1 MNALHDKC
9 RPKHQVLVLKCY
21 PRTTKGA
28 VDVKPNSSELSYLL
42 FYATSRRSKIQKV
55 GAFLEKKTA
64 SDVWRLRIG
73 NVQVT
78 LQIFA
83 ALIEKAPKDLP
94 LFAQNVMKVL
104 GNVLRSNDITMV
116 EASLPTFHTFCEH
129 QDASSLFADQTYVQ
143 QYEEIV
149 QAYAAFAST
158 KETPGKSTLS
168 KPVVMRWRNA
178 GLEAIK
184 SVAEAE
190 ALVTVAGRQ
199 LDVIVPMILENLRT
213 DNEEFLDVLIHRAH
227 VDEKADPQPAM
238 RHRTSISTV
247 QTNETS
253 GEPNPI
259 ALSGSAA
266 DADKLAEEET
276 GLAAMHCLKQICV
289 VPNRA
294 QLHSATMALLK
305 FVRELVQA
313 DESVVRANPTTGR
326 HSGWAIEIFGLVAK
340 WAPVQD
346 RYVILLATMDTL
358 ARTPS
363 TEENIPELTVLV
375 AIMSSLLRSDVNLI
389 GLSVMDVLLGLL
401 GQDARLPGGTPKTP
415 DKEADPE
422 QDQHMTP
429 QRKEYLARIQQCI
442 GDLATHVYYADQIT
456 DMISAILVR
465 LKPHPST
472 VTGSPP
478 TEKVDGTP
486 ATGSSAGSPAG
497 SPPDDQHSPDA
508 FVYLERAKITALKA
522 IKSILLVANPKTKV
536 SGNVNLTRNKVPVQ
550 VWEGTHWLLRDP
562 DGLVRK
568 SYADALTTWLD
579 RETTRADLIARDEA
593 QKATRMGNKESQSA
607 AFARRAVSSASN
619 REKPT
624 KAPRSHFLQLLHL
637 SIYDNAL
644 QFAAYETDMVLCH
657 VLLVK
662 LVTKLGVNAARY
674 GVPMICRLQE
684 DIQETE
690 APISKVHL
698 GSLCHGYFWA
708 LSEMFDC
715 ETTDVGRAIQNEI
728 SRRRSKHFWIDGINV
743 PAPPMD
749 SLGTPGKVQ
758 PESKI
763 PVEQIATEALLPFDD
778 RLAMVECICT
788 NYQDSPVSPPTSPGA
803 SPGRTFNIPI
813 FNSTLSAIPPAETD
827 RVLPTKFKE
836 DMLAEW
842 TKESAMMA
850 LQEGSKT
857 ASLNGSKAATTATRG
872 NRLHVNGQ
880 GSPVDSYT
888 NLRPASH
895 TGAGGSV
902 AALRKTSVQS
912 RGSGVSSSS
921 RGIVA
926 SVDQLKSVLSGEVAR
941 PGTLHTVRDDDSSD
955 SMVSYDYSPSELSF
969 NPAASEGGVN
979 RADSRSRS
987 KSRERKTS
995 DPNGTVSTHPT
1006 PENGREESGYVPPV
1020 PPLPSGVTGNQVL
1033 HVTGHRPES
1042 AVSSKDHAVKAPRR
1056 RSVKSRGGESILTS
1070 ALGDDG
1076 SGAMDLQ
1083 SLLKGIDSKSREH
1096 TLGNLSKPPT
1106 RRTMGR
1112 TLRTLEILLEGIY
1125 PGFLGPTQISFV
1137 VIVYYDS

>member
-55 GAFLEKKTA
+55 GGFLEKKTA

-78 LQIFA
+78 LQILA

-116 EASLPTFHTFCEH
+116 EASLPTFQVFCEH

-158 KETPGKSTLS
+158 KKTPGKGPAPS

-199 LDVIVPMILENLRT
+199 LDVIVPMILENLWT
-213 DNEEFLDVLIHRAH
+213 DDEEFLDVLIHRAH
-227 VDEKADPQPAM
+227 EDEKGDTQPLT

-247 QTNETS
+247 QASENTDD
-253 GEPNPI
+253 PNPV
-259 ALSGSAA
+259 ALTGSAA

-294 QLHSATMALLK
+294 QLHSATLGLLK
-305 FVRELVQA
+305 FIRGLVQA
-313 DESVVRANPTTGR
+313 DESVVKENPTTGR
-326 HSGWAIEIFGLVAK
+326 HSGWAIKILGLVAK

-389 GLSVMDVLLGLL
+389 GLSVMDVLLGLVQQVKKAL
-401 GQDARLPGGTPKTP
+401 KSSGRTTPGGTPKTP

-422 QDQHMTP
+422 QEQHMTP

-442 GDLATHVYYADQIT
+442 GDLATHVYYADQIS
-456 DMISAILVR
+456 DMISTILVR

-472 VTGSPP
+472 
-478 TEKVDGTP
+478 
-486 ATGSSAGSPAG
+486 
-497 SPPDDQHSPDA
+497 PPDDQQSPDS
-508 FVYLERAKITALKA
+508 FVYLERAKVTALQA

-562 DGLVRK
+562 DGQVRK
-568 SYADALTTWLD
+568 AYADALTTWLD
-579 RETTRADLIARDEA
+579 RETTRADLIARDES
-593 QKATRMGNKESQSA
+593 QKPTRMGNKEVQSS

-624 KAPRSHFLQLLHL
+624 KVPRSHFLQLLHL

-644 QFAAYETDMVLCH
+644 QFNEYETDMALCH
-657 VLLVK
+657 VLLAK
-662 LVTKLGVNAARY
+662 LVTKLGVNAARF
-674 GVPMICRLQE
+674 GVPMVFRLQE
-684 DIQETE
+684 DIQDVE
-690 APISKVHL
+690 APISKVRL

-708 LSEMFDC
+708 LTEMFDFD
-715 ETTDVGRAIQNEI
+715 TTATGRAIQEEI
-728 SRRRSKHFWIDGINV
+728 SRRRSKLFWIDGINV

-749 SLGTPGKVQ
+749 TLGTPGAAET
-758 PESKI
+758 ESKI
-763 PVEQIATEALLPFDD
+763 PVEKVEQEALMPFDD
-778 RLAMVECICT
+778 RLAMVDYICT
-788 NYQDSPVSPPTSPGA
+788 NYQESAVSPPTSPGA
-803 SPGRTFNIPI
+803 SPGRQFNSPI
-813 FNSTLSAIPPAETD
+813 FSSTLSAIPPAETD
-827 RVLPTKFKE
+827 RVLPVKFRE

-842 TKESAMMA
+842 TKESAMLA
-850 LQEGSKT
+850 LQAASKS
-857 ASLNGSKAATTATRG
+857 ASLNGSKAATTATRA
-872 NRLHVNGQ
+872 NRLQVNGQ
-880 GSPVDSYT
+880 SSPVDSYN

-895 TGAGGSV
+895 AGAGGSM

-941 PGTLHTVRDDDSSD
+941 PGTMKTVRDDDSSD
-955 SMVSYDYSPSELSF
+955 SMVSYDYTPSELSF
-969 NPAASEGGVN
+969 NPAASEGGVS
-979 RADSRSRS
+979 RAESRSRS
-987 KSRERKTS
+987 KSRERSKS
-995 DPNGTVSTHPT
+995 DADGALSSNPT
-1006 PENGREESGYVPPV
+1006 PDRRKEESGYVPPM
-1020 PPLPSGVTGNQVL
+1020 PPLPSGMTGNSAV
-1033 HVTGHRPES
+1033 HPSAHRPES

-1056 RSVKSRGGESILTS
+1056 RSVKSRGGESFLTS
-1070 ALGDDG
+1070 TLGDEN
-1076 SGAMDLQ
+1076 GAMDLQ
-1083 SLLKGIDSKSREH
+1083 SLLKGIDSKSRDH
-1096 TLGNLSKPPT
+1096 TFGNLSKPP
-1106 RRTMGR
+1106 
-1112 TLRTLEILLEGIY
+1112 Y
-1125 PGFLGPTQISFV
+1125 
-1137 VIVYYDS
+1137 

>member
-1 MNALHDKC
+1 M
-9 RPKHQVLVLKCY
+9 V
-21 PRTTKGA
+21 
-28 VDVKPNSSELSYLL
+28 
-42 FYATSRRSKIQKV
+42 FSRVS
-55 GAFLEKKTA
+55 
-64 SDVWRLRIG
+64 

-78 LQIFA
+78 LQILA

-94 LFAQNVMKVL
+94 LFAQNVLKIL

-116 EASLPTFHTFCEH
+116 EASLPTFQTFCEH
-129 QDASSLFADQTYVQ
+129 QDASSLFADQTYAQ

-158 KETPGKSTLS
+158 KKTPGKGTPS

-227 VDEKADPQPAM
+227 MDEKTDTQPLT

-247 QTNETS
+247 QTSET

-294 QLHSATMALLK
+294 QLHTATLALLK

-313 DESVVRANPTTGR
+313 NEPVLKEDPKTGR
-326 HSGWAIEIFGLVAK
+326 HNGWAIKVFGLIAR

-358 ARTPS
+358 TRTPS
-363 TEENIPELTVLV
+363 AEENIPEQTVLV

-389 GLSVMDVLLGLL
+389 GLSVMDVLLGLVQQVKKAL
-401 GQDARLPGGTPKTP
+401 KTSGRTTPGGTPKTP
-415 DKEADPE
+415 DKDSDPE
-422 QDQHMTP
+422 QDQHMTTE
-429 QRKEYLARIQQCI
+429 RKEYLARIQQCI
-442 GDLATHVYYADQIT
+442 GDLATHVYYADQIS

-472 VTGSPP
+472 LTGSPP
-478 TEKVDGTP
+478 AEKADGTP
-486 ATGSSAGSPAG
+486 GPGTSTGSIS
-497 SPPDDQHSPDA
+497 DDQHIPDG
-508 FVYLERAKITALKA
+508 FVYLERAKVTALKA

-536 SGNVNLTRNKVPVQ
+536 SGNVNLTRNKVPIQ
-550 VWEGTHWLLRDP
+550 VWEGSHWLLRDP

-568 SYADALTTWLD
+568 AYADALTTWLD
-579 RETTRADLIARDEA
+579 RETTRADLIARDET
-593 QKATRMGNKESQSA
+593 QKTTRMGNKEGHAS

-624 KAPRSHFLQLLHL
+624 KVPRSHFLQLLHL

-644 QFAAYETDMVLCH
+644 QYNEYETDMALCH
-657 VLLVK
+657 ILLAK
-662 LVTKLGVNAARY
+662 LVMKMGVNAARF
-674 GVPMICRLQE
+674 GVPMIFRLQE
-684 DIQETE
+684 DIQEAE
-690 APISKVHL
+690 APISKVRL

-708 LSEMFDC
+708 LTEMFDF
-715 ETTDVGRAIQNEI
+715 ETSVTGRAIQNEI
-728 SRRRSKHFWIDGINV
+728 SRRRSKHFWVDGINV
-743 PAPPMD
+743 PPPLLD
-749 SLGTPGKVQ
+749 SVGTPGSVHSE
-758 PESKI
+758 PKI
-763 PVEQIATEALLPFDD
+763 PVEQIESQALLPFDE
-778 RLAMVECICT
+778 RSAMVDYICT
-788 NYQDSPVSPPTSPGA
+788 NYQETAISPPTSPGA
-803 SPGRTFNIPI
+803 SPGRTFNTPI
-813 FNSTLSAIPPAETD
+813 FSSTLSSIPQAETD
-827 RVLPTKFKE
+827 RVLPAKFRE

-842 TKESAMMA
+842 TKESAMLA
-850 LQEGSKT
+850 LQEGSKS
-857 ASLNGSKAATTATRG
+857 ASLNGSKAATTATRA
-872 NRLHVNGQ
+872 NRLAVN
-880 GSPVDSYT
+880 SPNSNGHPGAASPADSYN

-895 TGAGGSV
+895 AGAGGSV

-912 RGSGVSSSS
+912 RGSGISSSS
-921 RGIVA
+921 RGLVA
-926 SVDQLKSVLSGEVAR
+926 SVDQLKSVLSGETPR
-941 PGTLHTVRDDDSSD
+941 PATLHTVRDDDSSD
-955 SMVSYDYSPSELSF
+955 SMVSYDYTPSELSF
-969 NPAASEGGVN
+969 NPAAGEGTG
-979 RADSRSRS
+979 RAESRSRS

-995 DPNGTVSTHPT
+995 DAGGPLSSHPT
-1006 PENGREESGYVPPV
+1006 ENGKDESEQVPPV
-1020 PPLPSGVTGNQVL
+1020 PPLPPSIAGNSV
-1033 HVTGHRPES
+1033 VPAITHRPMS
-1042 AVSSKDHAVKAPRR
+1042 AVSAKDHAVKAPRR
-1056 RSVKSRGGESILTS
+1056 RSVKSRGGESILSS
-1070 ALGDDG
+1070 ALGDSG

-1096 TLGNLSKPPT
+1096 TLGNLSRPP
-1106 RRTMGR
+1106 
-1112 TLRTLEILLEGIY
+1112 Y
-1125 PGFLGPTQISFV
+1125 
-1137 VIVYYDS
+1137 

>member
-55 GAFLEKKTA
+55 GGFLEKKTA

-78 LQIFA
+78 LQILA

-94 LFAQNVMKVL
+94 LFADNVMKVL

-158 KETPGKSTLS
+158 KKTPGKGTPS

-199 LDVIVPMILENLRT
+199 LDVIVPMILENLWT

-227 VDEKADPQPAM
+227 MDEKVDPQPVM

-247 QTNETS
+247 QTSETS

-294 QLHSATMALLK
+294 QLHSATMALLEIRPG
-305 FVRELVQA
+305 VGT
-313 DESVVRANPTTGR
+313 SGR
-326 HSGWAIEIFGLVAK
+326 ISGEGEPSNSGWAIKIFGLVAR

-358 ARTPS
+358 ARTQL

-389 GLSVMDVLLGLL
+389 GLSVMDVLLGLIQQVKKAL
-401 GQDARLPGGTPKTP
+401 KSPGHTTPGGTPKTP

-442 GDLATHVYYADQIT
+442 GDLATHVYYADQIS

-472 VTGSPP
+472 LTGSPP
-478 TEKVDGTP
+478 AEKVDGTP
-486 ATGSSAGSPAG
+486 ATGTSAG
-497 SPPDDQHSPDA
+497 SPPDDQHNPDG

-536 SGNVNLTRNKVPVQ
+536 SGNVNLTRNKVPIQ

-568 SYADALTTWLD
+568 AYADAVTTWLD
-579 RETTRADLIARDEA
+579 RETTRADLIARDET
-593 QKATRMGNKESQSA
+593 QKTTRMGNKDVQSA

-619 REKPT
+619 REKPA
-624 KAPRSHFLQLLHL
+624 KVPRSHFLQLLHL

-644 QFAAYETDMVLCH
+644 QFAEYETDMALCH
-657 VLLVK
+657 VLLAK
-662 LVTKLGVNAARY
+662 LVVNLGVNAARF
-674 GVPMICRLQE
+674 GVPMIFRLQE
-684 DIQETE
+684 DIQQTE
-690 APISKVHL
+690 APISKVRL

-708 LSEMFDC
+708 LTEVFDS
-715 ETTDVGRAIQNEI
+715 ETTVVGRAIQNEI
-728 SRRRSKHFWIDGINV
+728 SRRRSKHFWIDGVNM
-743 PAPPMD
+743 PPPPMD
-749 SLGTPGKVQ
+749 SVGTPGTVQ
-758 PESKI
+758 SESKM
-763 PVEQIATEALLPFDD
+763 PVEHIESEALLPFDD
-778 RLAMVECICT
+778 RLAMVEFICT
-788 NYQDSPVSPPTSPGA
+788 NYQESAISPPTSPGA
-803 SPGRTFNIPI
+803 SPGRTFNTPI
-813 FNSTLSAIPPAETD
+813 FSSTLSAIPPAETD
-827 RVLPTKFKE
+827 RVLPVKFRE

-842 TKESAMMA
+842 TRESAVMA
-850 LQEGSKT
+850 LQEGSKS

-872 NRLHVNGQ
+872 HRLQANGQ
-880 GSPVDSYT
+880 ASPVDSYN
-888 NLRPASH
+888 NLRPVSH
-895 TGAGGSV
+895 AGGGGSM

-912 RGSGVSSSS
+912 RVSGVSSSS

-926 SVDQLKSVLSGEVAR
+926 SVDQLKSVLSGEAAR

-955 SMVSYDYSPSELSF
+955 SMASYDYTPSELSF
-969 NPAASEGGVN
+969 NPAASEGGVS

-995 DPNGTVSTHPT
+995 DPGGPLSSHPT
-1006 PENGREESGYVPPV
+1006 PENGKDESGYVPPV
-1020 PPLPSGVTGNQVL
+1020 PPLPSSVNGNPVL
-1033 HVTGHRPES
+1033 SVGGHRPES
-1042 AVSSKDHAVKAPRR
+1042 AVSAKDHAVKAPRR
-1056 RSVKSRGGESILTS
+1056 RSVKSRGGESILAS

-1096 TLGNLSKPPT
+1096 TLGNLSKPP
-1106 RRTMGR
+1106 
-1112 TLRTLEILLEGIY
+1112 Y
-1125 PGFLGPTQISFV
+1125 
-1137 VIVYYDS
+1137 

>member
-116 EASLPTFHTFCEH
+116 EASLPTFQTFCEH

-158 KETPGKSTLS
+158 KNTPGKATLS

-227 VDEKADPQPAM
+227 ADEKVDPQPAT

-313 DESVVRANPTTGR
+313 DVSVVRANPTTGR
-326 HSGWAIEIFGLVAK
+326 HSGWAIEIFGLVAR

-358 ARTPS
+358 AHTPS

-401 GQDARLPGGTPKTP
+401 GQVRKALKSSGRTTPGGTPKTP

-478 TEKVDGTP
+478 TEK
-486 ATGSSAGSPAG
+486 
-497 SPPDDQHSPDA
+497 PPDDQQSPDA

-568 SYADALTTWLD
+568 AYADALTTWLD

-593 QKATRMGNKESQSA
+593 QKATRMGSKDSQSA

-619 REKPT
+619 RERPT

-662 LVTKLGVNAARY
+662 LVTKLGVNAARF

-684 DIQETE
+684 EIQETE

-708 LSEMFDC
+708 LTEMFDC
-715 ETTDVGRAIQNEI
+715 ETTEVGRAIQNEI

-743 PAPPMD
+743 PAPLMD

-778 RLAMVECICT
+778 RLAMPYLAA
-788 NYQDSPVSPPTSPGA
+788 NQPGRF
-803 SPGRTFNIPI
+803 PGRTFNTPI
-813 FNSTLSAIPPAETD
+813 FSSTLSAIPPAETD
-827 RVLPTKFKE
+827 RVLPTKFRE

-857 ASLNGSKAATTATRG
+857 TSLNGSKAATTATRG
-872 NRLHVNGQ
+872 NRLQVNGQ
-880 GSPVDSYT
+880 GSPVDSYN

-895 TGAGGSV
+895 TGAGGSM

-955 SMVSYDYSPSELSF
+955 SMVSYDYTPSELSF
-969 NPAASEGGVN
+969 NPAASEGEG
-979 RADSRSRS
+979 RSRS

-995 DPNGTVSTHPT
+995 DPNGTVSAHPT
-1006 PENGREESGYVPPV
+1006 PENGREQSGYVPPV
-1020 PPLPSGVTGNQVL
+1020 PPLPSSFTGAQTSP
-1033 HVTGHRPES
+1033 VTGHRPES

-1096 TLGNLSKPPT
+1096 TLGNLSKPP
-1106 RRTMGR
+1106 
-1112 TLRTLEILLEGIY
+1112 Y
-1125 PGFLGPTQISFV
+1125 
-1137 VIVYYDS
+1137 

>member
-55 GAFLEKKTA
+55 GGFLEKKTA

-78 LQIFA
+78 LQILA

-94 LFAQNVMKVL
+94 LFAQNVLKIL

-116 EASLPTFHTFCEH
+116 EASLPTFQTFCEH
-129 QDASSLFADQTYVQ
+129 QDASSLFADQTYAQ

-158 KETPGKSTLS
+158 KKTPGKGTPS

-227 VDEKADPQPAM
+227 MDEKTDTQPLT

-247 QTNETS
+247 QTSET

-294 QLHSATMALLK
+294 QLHTATLALLK

-313 DESVVRANPTTGR
+313 NEPVLKEDPKTGR
-326 HSGWAIEIFGLVAK
+326 HNGWAIKVFGLIAR

-358 ARTPS
+358 TRTPS
-363 TEENIPELTVLV
+363 AEENIPEQTVLV

-389 GLSVMDVLLGLL
+389 GLSVMDVLLGLVQQVKKAL
-401 GQDARLPGGTPKTP
+401 KTSGRTTPGGTPKTP
-415 DKEADPE
+415 DKDSDPE
-422 QDQHMTP
+422 QDQHMTTE
-429 QRKEYLARIQQCI
+429 RKEYLARIQQCI
-442 GDLATHVYYADQIT
+442 GDLATHVYYADQIS

-472 VTGSPP
+472 LTGSPP
-478 TEKVDGTP
+478 AEKADGTP
-486 ATGSSAGSPAG
+486 GPGTSTGSIS
-497 SPPDDQHSPDA
+497 DDQHIPDG
-508 FVYLERAKITALKA
+508 FVYLERAKVTALKA

-536 SGNVNLTRNKVPVQ
+536 SGNVNLTRNKVPIQ
-550 VWEGTHWLLRDP
+550 VWEGSHWLLRDP

-568 SYADALTTWLD
+568 AYADALTTWLD
-579 RETTRADLIARDEA
+579 RETTRADLIARDET
-593 QKATRMGNKESQSA
+593 QKTTRMGNKEGHAS

-624 KAPRSHFLQLLHL
+624 KVPRSHFLQLLHL

-644 QFAAYETDMVLCH
+644 QYNEYETDMALCH
-657 VLLVK
+657 ILLAK
-662 LVTKLGVNAARY
+662 LVMKMGVNAARF
-674 GVPMICRLQE
+674 GVPMIFRLQE
-684 DIQETE
+684 DIQEAE
-690 APISKVHL
+690 APISKVRL

-708 LSEMFDC
+708 LTEMFDF
-715 ETTDVGRAIQNEI
+715 ETSVTGRAIQNEI
-728 SRRRSKHFWIDGINV
+728 SRRRSKHFWVDGINV
-743 PAPPMD
+743 PPPLLD
-749 SLGTPGKVQ
+749 SVGTPGSVHSE
-758 PESKI
+758 PKI
-763 PVEQIATEALLPFDD
+763 PVEQIESQALLPFDE
-778 RLAMVECICT
+778 RSAMVDYICT
-788 NYQDSPVSPPTSPGA
+788 NYQETAISPPTSPGA
-803 SPGRTFNIPI
+803 SPGRTFNTPI
-813 FNSTLSAIPPAETD
+813 FSSTLSSIPQAETD
-827 RVLPTKFKE
+827 RVLPAKFRE

-842 TKESAMMA
+842 TKESAMLA
-850 LQEGSKT
+850 LQEGSKS
-857 ASLNGSKAATTATRG
+857 ASLNGSKAATTATRA
-872 NRLHVNGQ
+872 NRLAVN
-880 GSPVDSYT
+880 SPNSNGHPGAASPADSYN

-895 TGAGGSV
+895 AGAGGSV

-912 RGSGVSSSS
+912 RGSGISSSS
-921 RGIVA
+921 RGLVA
-926 SVDQLKSVLSGEVAR
+926 SVDQLKSVLSGETPR
-941 PGTLHTVRDDDSSD
+941 PATLHTVRDDDSSD
-955 SMVSYDYSPSELSF
+955 SMVSYDYTPSELSF
-969 NPAASEGGVN
+969 NPAAGEGTG
-979 RADSRSRS
+979 RAESRSRS

-995 DPNGTVSTHPT
+995 DAGGPLSSHPT
-1006 PENGREESGYVPPV
+1006 ENGKDESEQVPPV
-1020 PPLPSGVTGNQVL
+1020 PPLPPSIAGNSV
-1033 HVTGHRPES
+1033 VPAITHRPMS
-1042 AVSSKDHAVKAPRR
+1042 AVSAKDHAVKAPRR
-1056 RSVKSRGGESILTS
+1056 RSVKSRGGESILSS
-1070 ALGDDG
+1070 ALGDSG

-1096 TLGNLSKPPT
+1096 TLGNLSRPP
-1106 RRTMGR
+1106 
-1112 TLRTLEILLEGIY
+1112 Y
-1125 PGFLGPTQISFV
+1125 
-1137 VIVYYDS
+1137 

>member
-55 GAFLEKKTA
+55 GGFLEKKTA

-78 LQIFA
+78 LQILA

-116 EASLPTFHTFCEH
+116 EASLPTFQTFCEH

-158 KETPGKSTLS
+158 KNTPGKVATPS

-199 LDVIVPMILENLRT
+199 LDVIVPMILENLWT
-213 DNEEFLDVLIHRAH
+213 DNEEFLDILIHRSH
-227 VDEKADPQPAM
+227 EDEKGDTQPLT
-238 RHRTSISTV
+238 RNRTSISTV
-247 QTNETS
+247 QASENS
-253 GEPNPI
+253 GDPNPV
-259 ALSGSAA
+259 ALTGSAA

-294 QLHSATMALLK
+294 QLHSATLGLLK
-305 FVRELVQA
+305 FVRGLVQA
-313 DESVVRANPTTGR
+313 DESVVKEDPTTGR
-326 HSGWAIEIFGLVAK
+326 QSGWAIKLFGLVAK

-358 ARTPS
+358 TRTPS
-363 TEENIPELTVLV
+363 MEENIPELTVLI

-389 GLSVMDVLLGLL
+389 GLSVMDVLLGLVQQVKKAL
-401 GQDARLPGGTPKTP
+401 KSSGRTTPGGTPKTP

-442 GDLATHVYYADQIT
+442 GDLATHVYYADQIS

-472 VTGSPP
+472 VTASPP
-478 TEKVDGTP
+478 AEKADGTP
-486 ATGSSAGSPAG
+486 GTGTSTGSS
-497 SPPDDQHSPDA
+497 PPDEQHSPDS
-508 FVYLERAKITALKA
+508 FVYLERAKVTALRA

-536 SGNVNLTRNKVPVQ
+536 SGNANLTRNKVPVQ
-550 VWEGTHWLLRDP
+550 VWEGSHWLLRDP
-562 DGLVRK
+562 DGQVRK
-568 SYADALTTWLD
+568 AYAGAVTTWLD
-579 RETTRADLIARDEA
+579 RETTRADLIARDES
-593 QKATRMGNKESQSA
+593 QKPTRMGNKEVQSS

-624 KAPRSHFLQLLHL
+624 KVPRSHFLQLLHL

-644 QFAAYETDMVLCH
+644 QFTEYETDIALCH
-657 VLLVK
+657 VLLAK
-662 LVTKLGVNAARY
+662 LVTKLGVNAARF
-674 GVPMICRLQE
+674 GVPMIFRLQE
-684 DIQETE
+684 DIQDVE
-690 APISKVHL
+690 APIAKVRL

-708 LSEMFDC
+708 LTEMFDFD
-715 ETTDVGRAIQNEI
+715 TTTTGRAIQEEI
-728 SRRRSKHFWIDGINV
+728 SRRRSKLFWIDGINV

-749 SLGTPGKVQ
+749 SVGMPGTVEI
-758 PESKI
+758 ESKI
-763 PVEQIATEALLPFDD
+763 PVDKVEQEALMPFDD
-778 RLAMVECICT
+778 RLAMVDHICS
-788 NYQDSPVSPPTSPGA
+788 NYQESAVSPPTSPGA
-803 SPGRTFNIPI
+803 SPGRQFNSPI
-813 FNSTLSAIPPAETD
+813 FSSTLSAIPPAETD
-827 RVLPTKFKE
+827 RVLPAKFRE

-842 TKESAMMA
+842 TKESAMQA
-850 LQEGSKT
+850 LQAASKS
-857 ASLNGSKAATTATRG
+857 ASLNGSKAATTATRA
-872 NRLHVNGQ
+872 NRLQVNGQ
-880 GSPVDSYT
+880 SSPVDSYN

-895 TGAGGSV
+895 AGIGGST

-955 SMVSYDYSPSELSF
+955 SMVSYDYTPSELSF
-969 NPAASEGGVN
+969 NPAASEGGVS
-979 RADSRSRS
+979 RAESRSRS

-995 DPNGTVSTHPT
+995 DADGALSTNPT
-1006 PENGREESGYVPPV
+1006 PDRRKDESGYVPPM
-1020 PPLPSGVTGNQVL
+1020 PPLPSGMTGNSAVPA
-1033 HVTGHRPES
+1033 TGHRPET

-1056 RSVKSRGGESILTS
+1056 RSVKSRGGESILAS

-1083 SLLKGIDSKSREH
+1083 SLLKGIDSKSRDH
-1096 TLGNLSKPPT
+1096 TFGNLSKPP
-1106 RRTMGR
+1106 
-1112 TLRTLEILLEGIY
+1112 Y
-1125 PGFLGPTQISFV
+1125 
-1137 VIVYYDS
+1137 